1 MRMDLR
7 GRVRG
12 GTGPMTAV
20 YPHSPVGDQVP
31 EVGDGEQQ
39 RADQR
44 RPVEAVQGRL
54 AGRGLLASLAHPAPG
69 CALQHSLL
77 LV

>member
-1 MRMDLR
+1 MELFEALLVTRQMC
-7 GRVRG
+7 
-12 GTGPMTAV
+12 TAV
-20 YPHSPVGDQVP
+20 CSPVRDQVP

-39 RADQR
+39 GADQG

-77 LV
+77 LI